1 MSTPSLEIVEAP
13 AVSVQDAGRKYWRAY
28 GVPTGG
34 AMDQESMRQANRL
47 AGNQDDAPVL
57 EIAFALVTLRVLA
70 EVTIAI
76 TGADASSSHPLWKS
90 LKVASGDTV
99 RLRGARA
106 GLWSYLALGGGV
118 EAPSFLGSA
127 SVNQR
132 AGIGRMF
139 RPGDVIC
146 RQSDVQPGQIAG
158 RFLSP
163 DAIPDWNHSPSLTV
177 WPGPEWM
184 AFPDA
189 SRSRFL
195 TGEWEISPQ
204 SDRTGYR
211 LRGSTISGGSAGILS
226 GPMLTGTIQVP
237 PSGEPIV
244 LMRDG
249 PTVGGYARL
258 ASVSGPDL
266 NLLAQCAPGTRVR
279 FKINTP

>member
-1 MSTPSLEIVEAP
+1 MSTPSLEIIEAP

-28 GVPTGG
+28 GVPAGG

-47 AGNQDDAPVL
+47 AGNPDDEPVL
-57 EIAFALVTLRVLA
+57 EIAFARVAIRALA
-70 EVTIAI
+70 EITIAI
-76 TGADASSSHPLWKS
+76 TGADASSSHPLWRS
-90 LKVASGDTV
+90 LRVGPGDTV
-99 RLRGARA
+99 RLKGARA

-132 AGIGRMF
+132 AGIGRMM

-146 RQSDVQPGQIAG
+146 RKIDVPPTGIAG
-158 RFLSP
+158 RFLSSNS
-163 DAIPDWNHSPSLTV
+163 IPDWSQPCALAV
-177 WPGPEWM
+177 WPGPEWK
-184 AFPDA
+184 AFPES

-195 TGEWEISPQ
+195 AKTWEISPQ

-211 LRGSTISGGSAGILS
+211 LRGSTVSGGPAGILS
-226 GPMLTGTIQVP
+226 GPVLTGTIQVP

-258 ASVSGPDL
+258 ASVSRPDL
-266 NLLAQCAPGTRVR
+266 DRLAQCAPGAQVR
-279 FKINTP
+279 FQIHTP